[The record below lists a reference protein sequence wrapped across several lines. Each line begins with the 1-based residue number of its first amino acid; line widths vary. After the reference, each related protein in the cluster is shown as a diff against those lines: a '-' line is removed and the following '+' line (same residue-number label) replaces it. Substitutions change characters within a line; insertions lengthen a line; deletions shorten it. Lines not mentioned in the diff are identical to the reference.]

1 MILIGK
7 GSYFIEML
15 RSKVMEYVKNIR
27 MSHIPVSSGS
37 AKFVLMCSI
46 GI

>member
-1 MILIGK
+1 MILLDK

-15 RSKVMEYVKNIR
+15 RSKVMEHVKNIR